1 MARSKTP
8 LILENVEVLGMAA
21 EGKCVAKP
29 DGKVLFLK
37 DTAPGDVVDVRVTR
51 KKKSFLEGYPIKFH
65 ERSKVRVTPVC
76 GHFDICGGC
85 KWQHINYAEQLAY
98 KQQQVVD
105 ALERIGKVEINGIS
119 PIIAS
124 SQTEY
129 YRNKLEFTFSNSRWF
144 TTEEIESGDSLDGN
158 ALGFHIPGR
167 FDKVLQIEH
176 CHLQPEP
183 SNKIRNWLD
192 QYARANGLSFY
203 DLYKH
208 EGFLRIMMI
217 RTTTTGEVM
226 VLIQFAEDEKSTIE
240 TLLGSLVSEFP
251 ELTSVN
257 YVINTKKNDTI
268 NDLEVINYSGREHI
282 IEKMGDLQFIIGPKS
297 FYQTN
302 PIQAERLYQVAL
314 EYADLQG
321 DELVYDLYTGTGTI
335 ANYVARKAAKV
346 VGVEYVPEAIV
357 DADKNSQLNNIS
369 NTEFFAG
376 DMKDLLNESFI
387 AENGQPDVIITD
399 PPRAGMH
406 PDVVD
411 TLLKIA
417 AKKIVYV
424 SCNPATQARD
434 LELLADQY
442 AVTRVQ
448 PVDMFPHTHHVECV
462 CLLELK

>member
-1 MARSKTP
+1 
-8 LILENVEVLGMAA
+8 MAA

-37 DTAPGDVVDVRVTR
+37 DSAPGDIVDVRVTR

-76 GHFDICGGC
+76 GHFEICGGC
-85 KWQHINYAEQLAY
+85 KWQHINYSEQLAY

-105 ALERIGKVEINGIS
+105 TLERIGKVELESIS
-119 PIIAS
+119 PIIGS
-124 SQTEY
+124 GQTEY

-144 TTEEIESGDSLDGN
+144 TTEEIDSGDSLEGN

-167 FDKVLQIEH
+167 FDKVLQIDH

-192 QYARANGLSFY
+192 QYARANELSYY

-208 EGFLRIMMI
+208 EGFLRILMI

-226 VLIQFAEDEKSTIE
+226 VLIQFAKDDQASIDK
-240 TLLGSLVSEFP
+240 LLGALVSEFP
-251 ELTSVN
+251 DLTSVN

-268 NDLEVINYSGREHI
+268 NDQEVCNYSGREHI

-302 PIQAERLYQVAL
+302 PVQAERLYQVVL
-314 EYADLQG
+314 DYAELSG

-335 ANYVARKAAKV
+335 ANYVAHKAAKV

-357 DADKNSQLNNIS
+357 DAGKNSKLNDIS
-369 NTEFFAG
+369 NAKFFAG
-376 DMKDLLNESFI
+376 DMKDLLNDQFI
-387 AENGQPDVIITD
+387 VQNGQPDVIITD

-406 PDVVD
+406 PDVIK

-417 AKKIVYV
+417 ADRIVYV

-434 LELLADQY
+434 ILELSSLY
-442 AVTRVQ
+442 EVTKSQ
-448 PVDMFPHTHHVECV
+448 PVDMFPHTHHVENV
-462 CLLELK
+462 VQLNLKAHE